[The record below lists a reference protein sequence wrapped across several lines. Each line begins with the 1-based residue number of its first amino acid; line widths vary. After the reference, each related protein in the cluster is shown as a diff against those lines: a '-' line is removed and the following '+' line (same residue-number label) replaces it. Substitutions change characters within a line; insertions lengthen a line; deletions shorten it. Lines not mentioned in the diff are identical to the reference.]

1 MQTTDNQRFPSTTP
15 PPQSRYHSMKIKRF
29 VASDMRSAM
38 NLVRKEHGPDA
49 VILSN
54 RRIEEGV
61 EIVAA
66 ANYDEGAVQRALEAA
81 RKDVA
86 PPPVPR
92 PRSAADAVIAAV
104 TRRKSPASTPEPV
117 AATTSA
123 VAALARAAVGAT
135 GRTLDSATEN
145 VPPRGSSGFAAT
157 LARAGRH
164 SAVNE
169 PSLPEQIFAPFKG
182 EQAAAPAA
190 RPAFAA
196 AARAEAAPAP
206 APAPI
211 NRARFVIDPPMD
223 DEPHFQMYA
232 PAVSVAMPP
241 LPVTVQTTAPA
252 PVVAL
257 YEPAPAPAAP
267 IAAAPIMT
275 APRFEAP
282 VAPPAPRYETP
293 VAAPAPAAAPLYAAP
308 AAPTY
313 DAAPAVFSAPVYAA
327 PAAVAA
333 VPAPVIAPAAA
344 PAVFVAPIAPIAPV
358 APVAAAA
365 PVVASP
371 VAAEAP
377 APAPAAETIAVA
389 QPAAPHNLVVVPR
402 DDEELR
408 ELRKEVVG
416 MRQVIEREMHRFTDE
431 RLRGSPVRAAAMELM
446 DEYGFDAGITRDVAM
461 QIPLDTEAHRGR
473 GLMLGLLS
481 RKLPIAP
488 VDPLEA
494 GGVIALVGPTGAG
507 KTTTIAKLASR
518 FAEAHAARDVAL
530 VTTDTGR
537 IGAREQLYGFGR
549 QLGIAVHEAN
559 SGSELVQLLERL
571 KDYKLVLIDT
581 AGLGPRDRALVAQLQ
596 WLRASE
602 QIRTLLVLP
611 ANTSFGDMDE
621 VVRRFSAANPQGVV
635 LSKLDETGRF
645 GTALSVAVDH
655 RLPITWVTDGQDVP
669 EDLHRASAANLVLRL
684 EDLRRAAD
692 MPCNPE
698 LNNAVA

>member
-66 ANYDEGAVQRALEAA
+66 ANYDESAVQRALEAA

-86 PPPVPR
+86 PPAPR

-104 TRRKSPASTPEPV
+104 TRRKAPVATPEPV

-135 GRTLDSATEN
+135 GRTLDTANEI
-145 VPPRGSSGFAAT
+145 VPPPGSDGFAAT
-157 LARAGRH
+157 LARA
-164 SAVNE
+164 SVSPAVNE
-169 PSLPEQIFAPFKG
+169 PSLPEQIFAPFNV
-182 EQAAAPAA
+182 EQAAAASPAA
-190 RPAFAA
+190 PVDAVA
-196 AARAEAAPAP
+196 

-211 NRARFVIDPPMD
+211 NRARFVIDPPLEET
-223 DEPHFQMYA
+223 DETVLQGAAA
-232 PAVSVAMPP
+232 PVPVVAAALPPALP
-241 LPVTVQTTAPA
+241 LPIAETVIAAANEPA
-252 PVVAL
+252 PVVA
-257 YEPAPAPAAP
+257 
-267 IAAAPIMT
+267 
-275 APRFEAP
+275 
-282 VAPPAPRYETP
+282 
-293 VAAPAPAAAPLYAAP
+293 
-308 AAPTY
+308 
-313 DAAPAVFSAPVYAA
+313 S
-327 PAAVAA
+327 
-333 VPAPVIAPAAA
+333 VPELTVI
-344 PAVFVAPIAPIAPV
+344 
-358 APVAAAA
+358 
-365 PVVASP
+365 
-371 VAAEAP
+371 
-377 APAPAAETIAVA
+377 
-389 QPAAPHNLVVVPR
+389 QR
-402 DDEELR
+402 DDEEIRQLR
-408 ELRKEVVG
+408 HEVAG
-416 MRQVIEREMHRFTDE
+416 MRHVIEREMHRFTDE
-431 RLRGSPVRAAAMELM
+431 RLRGSPVRAAALDLM
-446 DEYGFDAGITRDVAM
+446 DEYGFDAGISRDVAM

-481 RKLPIAP
+481 KKLPIAP

-530 VTTDTGR
+530 VTTDTCR

-549 QLGIAVHEAN
+549 QLGIAVHEAS
-559 SGSELVQLLERL
+559 SGSDLNQLLERL

-581 AGLGPRDRALVAQLQ
+581 AGLGPRDRALAAQLQ
-596 WLRASE
+596 WLRAAE

-698 LNNAVA
+698 LNHAVA

>member
-1 MQTTDNQRFPSTTP
+1 VQTTDNQRFPSTTP

-66 ANYDEGAVQRALEAA
+66 ANYDESAVQRALEAA

-86 PPPVPR
+86 PPAPR

-104 TRRKSPASTPEPV
+104 TRRKAPVATPEPV

-135 GRTLDSATEN
+135 GRTLDTANEI
-145 VPPRGSSGFAAT
+145 VPPPGSDGFAAT
-157 LARAGRH
+157 LARA
-164 SAVNE
+164 SVSPAVNE
-169 PSLPEQIFAPFKG
+169 PSLPEQIFAPFNV
-182 EQAAAPAA
+182 EQAAAASPAA
-190 RPAFAA
+190 PVDAVA
-196 AARAEAAPAP
+196 

-211 NRARFVIDPPMD
+211 NRARFVIDPPLEET
-223 DEPHFQMYA
+223 DETVLQGAAVPVPVVA
-232 PAVSVAMPP
+232 AALPPALP
-241 LPVTVQTTAPA
+241 LPIAETVIAAANEPA
-252 PVVAL
+252 PVVA
-257 YEPAPAPAAP
+257 
-267 IAAAPIMT
+267 
-275 APRFEAP
+275 
-282 VAPPAPRYETP
+282 
-293 VAAPAPAAAPLYAAP
+293 
-308 AAPTY
+308 
-313 DAAPAVFSAPVYAA
+313 S
-327 PAAVAA
+327 
-333 VPAPVIAPAAA
+333 VPELTVI
-344 PAVFVAPIAPIAPV
+344 
-358 APVAAAA
+358 
-365 PVVASP
+365 
-371 VAAEAP
+371 
-377 APAPAAETIAVA
+377 
-389 QPAAPHNLVVVPR
+389 QR
-402 DDEELR
+402 DDEEIRQLR
-408 ELRKEVVG
+408 HEVAG
-416 MRQVIEREMHRFTDE
+416 MRHVIEREMHRFTDE
-431 RLRGSPVRAAAMELM
+431 RLRGSPVRAAALDLM
-446 DEYGFDAGITRDVAM
+446 DEYGFDAGISRDVAM

-481 RKLPIAP
+481 KKLPIAP

-549 QLGIAVHEAN
+549 QLGIAVHEAS
-559 SGSELVQLLERL
+559 SGSDLNQLLERL

-581 AGLGPRDRALVAQLQ
+581 AGLGPRDRALAAQLQ
-596 WLRASE
+596 WLRAAE

-698 LNNAVA
+698 LNHAVA

>member
-1 MQTTDNQRFPSTTP
+1 
-15 PPQSRYHSMKIKRF
+15 MKIKRF
-29 VASDMRSAM
+29 VAADMRSAM

-66 ANYDEGAVQRALEAA
+66 AHYDESVVQRALETA
-81 RKDVA
+81 RKDSA
-86 PPPVPR
+86 PAPAPAPR
-92 PRSAADAVIAAV
+92 PRTAADAMIAAM
-104 TRRKSPASTPEPV
+104 TRRRTPEQDVEPV

-135 GRTLDSATEN
+135 GRTLNSADEG
-145 VPPRGSSGFAAT
+145 VPRRGSEGFAAT
-157 LARAGRH
+157 LARAAGGLARFP
-164 SAVNE
+164 SPPAVNE
-169 PSLPEQIFAPFKG
+169 PSLPEQIFAPFV
-182 EQAAAPAA
+182 QPPADAPRVSPSRPAAALPRAWVEDET
-190 RPAFAA
+190 FEVAA
-196 AARAEAAPAP
+196 AAEA
-206 APAPI
+206 
-211 NRARFVIDPPMD
+211 V
-223 DEPHFQMYA
+223 EP
-232 PAVSVAMPP
+232 
-241 LPVTVQTTAPA
+241 
-252 PVVAL
+252 
-257 YEPAPAPAAP
+257 
-267 IAAAPIMT
+267 
-275 APRFEAP
+275 R
-282 VAPPAPRYETP
+282 
-293 VAAPAPAAAPLYAAP
+293 
-308 AAPTY
+308 
-313 DAAPAVFSAPVYAA
+313 
-327 PAAVAA
+327 
-333 VPAPVIAPAAA
+333 VPAPVLRA
-344 PAVFVAPIAPIAPV
+344 PAVLPPPLPMAFAAQVPELSDREPQQAAVSAVGSAEPCSAESARPRPASLADHGSALPLAVSAEPCPAESAPAPTLQLAEVVPPAP
-358 APVAAAA
+358 
-365 PVVASP
+365 PVVAP
-371 VAAEAP
+371 PTLTV
-377 APAPAAETIAVA
+377 IA
-389 QPAAPHNLVVVPR
+389 R
-402 DDEELR
+402 DDEEMRHLR
-408 ELRKEVVG
+408 NEVAG

-431 RLRGSPVRAAAMELM
+431 RLRGNPVRATALDLM
-446 DEYGFDAGITRDVAM
+446 DEYGFDAGIARDVVL

-481 RKLPIAP
+481 RKLPISP

-518 FAEAHAARDVAL
+518 FAEAHAPRDVAL
-530 VTTDTGR
+530 VTTDTAR

-559 SGSELVQLLERL
+559 SGTDLDQLLERL

-581 AGLGPRDRALVAQLQ
+581 AGVGPRDRTLASQLQ
-596 WLRASE
+596 WLRAAPQVS
-602 QIRTLLVLP
+602 TLLVLP

-621 VVRRFSAANPQGVV
+621 VVRRFSAANLQGVV

-698 LNNAVA
+698 LNHAVA

>member
-54 RRIEEGV
+54 RRIAEGV

-66 ANYDEGAVQRALEAA
+66 ANYDESAVQRALEAA

-86 PPPVPR
+86 PPAPR

-104 TRRKSPASTPEPV
+104 TRRKAPVATPEPV

-135 GRTLDSATEN
+135 GRTLDTANEI
-145 VPPRGSSGFAAT
+145 VPPPGSDGFAAT
-157 LARAGRH
+157 LARA
-164 SAVNE
+164 SVSPAVNE
-169 PSLPEQIFAPFKG
+169 PSLPEQIFAPFNV
-182 EQAAAPAA
+182 EQAAAASPAA
-190 RPAFAA
+190 PVDAVA
-196 AARAEAAPAP
+196 

-211 NRARFVIDPPMD
+211 NRARFVLDPPLEET
-223 DEPHFQMYA
+223 DETVLP
-232 PAVSVAMPP
+232 VAAALAP
-241 LPVTVQTTAPA
+241 LPIVAAALPPALPLPIAETVIAAANEPA
-252 PVVAL
+252 PVVA
-257 YEPAPAPAAP
+257 
-267 IAAAPIMT
+267 
-275 APRFEAP
+275 
-282 VAPPAPRYETP
+282 
-293 VAAPAPAAAPLYAAP
+293 
-308 AAPTY
+308 
-313 DAAPAVFSAPVYAA
+313 S
-327 PAAVAA
+327 
-333 VPAPVIAPAAA
+333 VPELTVI
-344 PAVFVAPIAPIAPV
+344 
-358 APVAAAA
+358 
-365 PVVASP
+365 
-371 VAAEAP
+371 
-377 APAPAAETIAVA
+377 
-389 QPAAPHNLVVVPR
+389 QR
-402 DDEELR
+402 DDEEIRQLR
-408 ELRKEVVG
+408 HEVAG
-416 MRQVIEREMHRFTDE
+416 MRHVIEREMHRFTDE
-431 RLRGSPVRAAAMELM
+431 RLRGSPVRAAALDLM
-446 DEYGFDAGITRDVAM
+446 DEYGFDAGISRDVAV

-481 RKLPIAP
+481 KKLPIAP

-549 QLGIAVHEAN
+549 QLGIAVHEAS
-559 SGSELVQLLERL
+559 SGSDLNQLLERL

-581 AGLGPRDRALVAQLQ
+581 AGLGPRDRALAAQLQ
-596 WLRASE
+596 WLRAAE

-698 LNNAVA
+698 LNHAVA